1 MPDGMTPDQMAQYQ
15 DMQGD
20 EGENEDEIINEQ
32 QEQLQNQLGQFMAQQ
47 DDNGEDDDQD
57 QM

>member
-1 MPDGMTPDQMAQYQ
+1 
-15 DMQGD
+15 MQGD
-20 EGENEDEIINEQ
+20 EGENEDEIINEEE
-32 QEQLQNQLGQFMAQQ
+32 EQLQNQLGQFMAQQ

>member
-20 EGENEDEIINEQ
+20 EGENEDEIINEEE
-32 QEQLQNQLGQFMAQQ
+32 EQLQNQLGQFMAQQ

>member
-20 EGENEDEIINEQ
+20 EGENEDEIINEEE
-32 QEQLQNQLGQFMAQQ
+32 EQLQNQLGQFMA
-47 DDNGEDDDQD
+47 
-57 QM
+57 